1 MFFMFFVVLSI
12 YVDVFLVE
20 HLPIFNATP
29 KRSLLNYPSD
39 VSATFNQKLK
49 SNFAYLKI

>member
-20 HLPIFNATP
+20 HLPIFNATQNVP
-29 KRSLLNYPSD
+29 YWIIHQMFLQRLIKN
-39 VSATFNQKLK
+39 
-49 SNFAYLKI
+49 